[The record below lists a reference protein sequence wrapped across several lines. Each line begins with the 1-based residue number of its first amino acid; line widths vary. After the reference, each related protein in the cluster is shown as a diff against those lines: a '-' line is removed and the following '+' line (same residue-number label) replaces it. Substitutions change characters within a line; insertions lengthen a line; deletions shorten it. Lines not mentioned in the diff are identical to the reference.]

1 MVPKYETNK
10 TGYNFSGPE
19 DEIPFEQVYV
29 ASASDSAATINAKLE
44 VVNYIIMQPGIYS
57 LSEAIKVNKDRQV
70 ILGIG
75 MPTL

>member
-29 ASASDSAATINAKLE
+29 ASASDSAATINAKLQE
-44 VVNYIIMQPGIYS
+44 VNYIVM
-57 LSEAIKVNKDRQV
+57 
-70 ILGIG
+70 
-75 MPTL
+75 